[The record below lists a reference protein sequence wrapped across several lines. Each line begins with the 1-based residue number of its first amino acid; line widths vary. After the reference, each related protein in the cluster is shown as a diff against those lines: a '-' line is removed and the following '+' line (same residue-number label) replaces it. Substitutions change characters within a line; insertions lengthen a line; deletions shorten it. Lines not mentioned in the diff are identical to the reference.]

1 MSLRRLKGKP
11 EKPDRSMCPMQTLL
25 ASALTLMTMIAAL
38 PADTLAASS
47 VKWVQGQ
54 ANCTVR
60 TEDEGHT
67 YYGLSYGDFEI
78 TLSVDSQELEKVP
91 HRVLPF
97 IAVFLSFHY
106 KGSGRLDI
114 LQNEFDLE
122 FVKHRQVVQTS
133 LNPDEMLETIQNN
146 MDDVTYD
153 IEREIRKHPEQK
165 GKKDAELQQRVKDYI
180 DMMNFI
186 SERALH
192 PTMLNTTNSTVDGWV
207 FFSTKSPWI
216 GSWRRPED
224 LLLRL
229 PIERVV
235 VEFPFQ
241 LPSQMGKVRLRR
253 RPSH

>member
-1 MSLRRLKGKP
+1 
-11 EKPDRSMCPMQTLL
+11 MQTLL
-25 ASALTLMTMIAAL
+25 ASVLTIVALAAL

-47 VKWVQGQ
+47 VKWEQGKV
-54 ANCTVR
+54 NCTLR
-60 TEDEGHT
+60 IEDEGHT
-67 YYGLSYGDFEI
+67 YYGLSYGNFEI

-106 KGSGRLDI
+106 KGTGRLEI
-114 LQNEFDLE
+114 LQNDFDLE
-122 FVKHRQVVQTS
+122 FVKHRHVVQTS
-133 LNPDEMLETIQNN
+133 LNPNAMLVTIQNN

-186 SERALH
+186 STRALH
-192 PTMLNTTNSTVDGWV
+192 PTVLNTTNSAVEGWV

-216 GSWRRPED
+216 GSWRRPEH
-224 LLLRL
+224 LLLTL
-229 PIERVV
+229 PIEKVV

-241 LPSQMGKVRLRR
+241 LPPQMGKVQLRR